1 MKNEIEVNE
10 KVGRMADI
18 LEQIK
23 DLKHLIDLHQ
33 QGGSSLMEEQYVY
46 RRQKLLKELRE
57 ILLEFELNAAE
68 LVA

>member
-1 MKNEIEVNE
+1 MKNEIEINE

-18 LEQIK
+18 LEQLK

-33 QGGSSLMEEQYVY
+33 KGGSSLMEEQYVY